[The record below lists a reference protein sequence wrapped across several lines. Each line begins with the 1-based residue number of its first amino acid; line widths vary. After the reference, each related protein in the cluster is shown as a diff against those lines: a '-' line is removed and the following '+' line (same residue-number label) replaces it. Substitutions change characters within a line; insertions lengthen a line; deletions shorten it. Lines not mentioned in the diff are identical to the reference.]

1 MWLAG
6 LLVAA
11 LPSVV
16 LAQGQ
21 IAVVNLDKETVARL
35 DPAAQTQLRNEMEQ
49 GRLSGRGY
57 HRVRRVARTIAD
69 LRGDETDSV
78 GEADIVLALR
88 FRATLAAALR
98 TGRAA

>member
-1 MWLAG
+1 VARRVEAARDLAWRRQGG
-6 LLVAA
+6 LNSSLSAPQ
-11 LPSVV
+11 L
-16 LAQGQ
+16 
-21 IAVVNLDKETVARL
+21 ETVARL
-35 DPAAQTQLRNEMEQ
+35 DAAAQAHLRNEMEH

-69 LRGDETDSV
+69 LRGDETESV